1 MKNLKT
7 SVVEETTL
15 GVFVWEMP
23 DGRWVGDDNGNYLS
37 IQGFKGDR
45 TRVNVLTEVVKGYG
59 IHTGS
64 AKFLSGQRKI
74 NDEEYQEQIQRLNWG
89 LTPDP
94 LDIGEYKDSL
104 KNLRND

>member
-64 AKFLSGQRKI
+64 PKFLSGQRKI

-94 LDIGEYKDSL
+94 LDIGEYKDIL
-104 KNLRND
+104 KNLRKD

>member
-23 DGRWVGDDNGNYLS
+23 DGRWVGDDEGNYLS
-37 IQGFKGDR
+37 IQGFKGDK

-59 IHTGS
+59 IHTGR
-64 AKFLSGQRKI
+64 ARFLAGQRKI

-94 LDIGEYKDSL
+94 LDIGEYKESL

>member
-23 DGRWVGDDNGNYLS
+23 DGRWVGDDQGNYLS

-45 TRVNVLTEVVKGYG
+45 SRVSVLTEVVKGYG

-64 AKFLSGQRKI
+64 AKFLAGQRKI

-94 LDIGEYKDSL
+94 LDIGEYKESL

>member
-1 MKNLKT
+1 MKSIKT

-15 GVFVWEMP
+15 GVYIWQMP
-23 DGRWVGDDNGNYLS
+23 DGRWVGDDQGNYLS
-37 IQGFKGDR
+37 VASFKGDQ
-45 TRVNVLTEVVKGYG
+45 NKIDAITEVVKGYG
-59 IHTGS
+59 IQTGS
-64 AKFLSGQRKI
+64 AQFLAGQRKI
-74 NDEEYQEQIQRLNWG
+74 NDEEYAEQQQRLKWG

>member
-37 IQGFKGDR
+37 IQGFKGDK

-64 AKFLSGQRKI
+64 PKFLSGQRKI

>member
-1 MKNLKT
+1 MKSIKT

-15 GVFVWEMP
+15 GVYIWQMP
-23 DGRWVGDDNGNYLS
+23 DGRWVGDDEGNFLS
-37 IQGFKGDR
+37 ISAFKNDQNR
-45 TRVNVLTEVVKGYG
+45 INALKEAVRGYG
-59 IHTGS
+59 IQTGK
-64 AKFLSGQRKI
+64 AVFLSGQRKI
-74 NDEEYQEQIQRLNWG
+74 NDEEYEEQQQRLRWG

>member
-23 DGRWVGDDNGNYLS
+23 DGRWVGDDDGNYLS
-37 IQGFKGDR
+37 IQGFKGDKSR
-45 TRVNVLTEVVKGYG
+45 INALTEVVRGYG
-59 IHTGS
+59 INTGQ
-64 AKFLSGQRKI
+64 ARFLSGQRKI

-104 KNLRND
+104 RNLRND

>member
-64 AKFLSGQRKI
+64 PKFLSGQRKI

>member
-23 DGRWVGDDNGNYLS
+23 DGRWVGDDQGNYLS
-37 IQGFKGDR
+37 IQGFKGDK
-45 TRVNVLTEVVKGYG
+45 TRVSVLTEVVKGYG
-59 IHTGS
+59 IHTGR
-64 AKFLSGQRKI
+64 ARFLAGQRKI
-74 NDEEYQEQIQRLNWG
+74 NDEEYQEQVQRLNWG

-94 LDIGEYKDSL
+94 LDIGEYKESL